1 MSKLLFA
8 DRITPCPHY
17 ASVILGSE
25 DKAMFLQQLY
35 YWLTEDSYATKT
47 IKGIRWVK
55 CSLTRWLDNFRWWSR
70 DKLKRVIKS
79 LETEGYIFSQEYNAK
94 SWDRTKIYTLNY
106 DKIAEL
112 QEIIDQ
118 KRELDDMKFST
129 PKGKNHSP
137 IGAKCTDAEVQNQP
151 LSIKSKDKEY
161 LKTAEANASAFLDK
175 EDIKEKTIGE
185 KISKDSL
192 LEKITLSANKKKV
205 AKVNKSK
212 DFEKSFVRID
222 LWNSL
227 LLEYGYKDI
236 AVNIGSK
243 ASGQLKNLYG
253 YCQKAK
259 IDFGEF
265 LTFCVKNWL
274 DVSYYIATET
284 KTVYKRSPCPETGY
298 LVQFFDH
305 AYTYLAR
312 SKEKA
317 LESIVEPSTVVVE
330 KQEIKEEVKPVL
342 FHTIKADRA
351 NYGKAI
357 DLEPELICHFG
368 NHAHKHEIKRY
379 NGWWYLGD
387 KRISVDLVDT
397 VIALKSGKYSNPMT
411 KLRLYDTAHITF
423 DYDFYLLEDWKG
435 LRDSLQVELDKTN

>member
-35 YWLTEDSYATKT
+35 YWLTEDSYATK
-47 IKGIRWVK
+47 IINGVRWVK
-55 CSLTRWLDNFRWWSR
+55 CTYQRWLTNFRWWSDR
-70 DKLKRVIKS
+70 KLRRVIKS
-79 LETEGYIFSQEYNAK
+79 LETDGFIYSQECNDNFC
-94 SWDRTKIYTLNY
+94 DRTKMYAINF
-106 DKIAEL
+106 DKVQEL
-112 QEIIDQ
+112 QQQIDEA
-118 KRELDDMKFST
+118 RELDDMKFT
-129 PKGKNHSP
+129 APKTKTTNSEWSKEPTQTG
-137 IGAKCTDAEVQNQP
+137 QNDHI
-151 LSIKSKDKEY
+151 SIKSNDKKY
-161 LKTAEANASAFLDK
+161 LKTAEANASAFSNK
-175 EDIKEKTIGE
+175 EDIKEKTIEE

-205 AKVNKSK
+205 TKVNKPK

-317 LESIVEPSTVVVE
+317 LESIVEPSTVLVE

-342 FHTIKADRA
+342 FHAIKSDKA

-387 KRISVDLVDT
+387 RRISVDLVDT